1 MRNTK
6 NKFIILDLYNQLN
19 FSMLIALVAF
29 CILLLGNNNNVIASK
44 NDSLQLNEKKWK
56 KISKE
61 VDYSENYLES
71 QKNNSYTNNTF
82 SFNWLK
88 SDLIRN
94 IFTIIIIGILA
105 FLLFKII
112 KHSILN
118 LNKKIEHK
126 NTYQVFDEN
135 SVSNDSDL
143 SKILKD
149 VLSENKYK
157 LAIRIRFLMI
167 LKYLI
172 EKEYIKWEIDKTNVD
187 YLTEMHNQKEYAE
200 FEYLV
205 IIYERIWFSDVEVSL
220 NDFNILNVFF
230 TNFITKPTNNYE

>member
-29 CILLLGNNNNVIASK
+29 CILLLGNNNNVFASK

-71 QKNNSYTNNTF
+71 QKSNSYTNNTF

-112 KHSILN
+112 KLSILN

-230 TNFITKPTNNYE
+230 TNFTTKPTNYE

>member
-1 MRNTK
+1 
-6 NKFIILDLYNQLN
+6 
-19 FSMLIALVAF
+19 MLIALVAF

-71 QKNNSYTNNTF
+71 QNNNSYTNNTF

-230 TNFITKPTNNYE
+230 TNFTTKPTNYE

>member
-6 NKFIILDLYNQLN
+6 YKFIILDLYNQLN

-61 VDYSENYLES
+61 VDYTENFLES
-71 QKNNSYTNNTF
+71 PKKNASTNNTF

-230 TNFITKPTNNYE
+230 TNFTTKPTNYE

>member
-6 NKFIILDLYNQLN
+6 YKFIILDLYNQLN

-230 TNFITKPTNNYE
+230 TNFTTKPTNYE

>member
-6 NKFIILDLYNQLN
+6 YKFIILDLYNQLN

-157 LAIRIRFLMI
+157 LAIRIRFLII

-230 TNFITKPTNNYE
+230 TNFTTKPTNYE

>member
-1 MRNTK
+1 
-6 NKFIILDLYNQLN
+6 
-19 FSMLIALVAF
+19 MLIALVAF

-157 LAIRIRFLMI
+157 LAIRIRFLII

-230 TNFITKPTNNYE
+230 TNFTTKPTNYE

>member
-1 MRNTK
+1 
-6 NKFIILDLYNQLN
+6 
-19 FSMLIALVAF
+19 MLIALVAF
-29 CILLLGNNNNVIASK
+29 CILLLGNNNNVFASK

-71 QKNNSYTNNTF
+71 QKSNSYTNNTF

-112 KHSILN
+112 KLSILN

-149 VLSENKYK
+149 V
-157 LAIRIRFLMI
+157 
-167 LKYLI
+167 
-172 EKEYIKWEIDKTNVD
+172 
-187 YLTEMHNQKEYAE
+187 
-200 FEYLV
+200 
-205 IIYERIWFSDVEVSL
+205 
-220 NDFNILNVFF
+220 
-230 TNFITKPTNNYE
+230 

>member
-230 TNFITKPTNNYE
+230 TNFTTKPTNYE

>member
-1 MRNTK
+1 
-6 NKFIILDLYNQLN
+6 
-19 FSMLIALVAF
+19 MLIALVAF

>member
-1 MRNTK
+1 
-6 NKFIILDLYNQLN
+6 
-19 FSMLIALVAF
+19 MLIALVAF

-230 TNFITKPTNNYE
+230 TNFTTKPTNYE